1 MPREVGYLENWM
13 RCDIA
18 EHRRKHRGEFGR
30 AAIAATARVFE
41 LARAID
47 HGPAERFAAAWD
59 RVYSSTTPA
68 ERRAAV
74 AEATEAHE
82 ATKDGVA
89 QLYAAAVG
97 WDTACPHSDSLASLV
112 ECVGSVLLVG
122 AAQASHLEKA
132 DETLAALDRPAV
144 PATVETP
151 PC

>member
-1 MPREVGYLENWM
+1 M

-18 EHRRKHRGEFGR
+18 DYRRAHRGEFGR
-30 AAIAATARVFE
+30 AAVAATARVFE

-47 HGPAERFAAAWD
+47 YGPAARFDAAWR
-59 RVYSSTTPA
+59 RVYSATSPA

-74 AEATEAHE
+74 AEAVEAHE

-122 AAQASHLEKA
+122 ANQASYLEKA
-132 DETLAALDRPAV
+132 DETLADLDRYA
-144 PATVETP
+144 AETAAP
-151 PC
+151 TDNEG